1 MTDRSDKRDD
11 AGKARKG
18 KVTSLGLASDT
29 DPIYQGGWNFLIGK
43 NLNPNLP
50 SKNPDEESSC
60 R

>member
-29 DPIYQGGWNFLIGK
+29 DPIYQGGWNFLISK

-50 SKNPDEESSC
+50 SKNPDEE
-60 R
+60 